1 MELHMEYYLVIST
14 IMLFAGIYGFITR
27 RNLLAVLISIELIL
41 NSVDINFAVFN
52 RYLFPEQLE
61 GFFFTLFAIGVS
73 ACETA
78 VAIAII
84 INIYRNIRNIQVKN
98 LNELQEEEQCPISD
112 TSESLLTNTSP
123 SISGFHVRFF

>member
-1 MELHMEYYLVIST
+1 MEYYLVIST

-52 RYLFPEQLE
+52 RYLYPDALE
-61 GFFFTLFAIGVS
+61 GHFFSLFGIAI
-73 ACETA
+73 AAAETA

-84 INIYRNIRNIQVKN
+84 INVYRNVKHV
-98 LNELQEEEQCPISD
+98 
-112 TSESLLTNTSP
+112 LTDDINVLK
-123 SISGFHVRFF
+123 G